1 MLPILRSPTD
11 AMLHNLTSPDDKHVD
26 APQEEDVEQYEQRR
40 RCRHSDEPPP
50 EPAHHDDGQ
59 EHHACAPRNQTTSKF
74 AHNQTRGGGG
84 AKGSKRARTCDGEHG
99 EEGEG
104 REEAGHHGHGE
115 LREEREAAGGQPRP
129 QHLPWRPPQPVEPRR
144 RRQPAHRRRLLVLR
158 IRSTIKAAAAPHPA
172 RRSSR
177 GGTARIAGLARGASI
192 SPDSSTGSEGEPG
205 NRRRCGANLSGVL
218 AWAFRR
224 TCSSGQSRMV
234 LCVCGN
240 S

>member
-84 AKGSKRARTCDGEHG
+84 AKGSKRHEPATGSMAR
-99 EEGEG
+99 
-104 REEAGHHGHGE
+104 R
-115 LREEREAAGGQPRP
+115 EREGKRRGTMATASCERSVRPQEASPDHSTSHGDRRSRWSPDADASLLIAAASSPSGSEVPSRPRP
-129 QHLPWRPPQPVEPRR
+129 PPTQHGDPAGAGRR
-144 RRQPAHRRRLLVLR
+144 
-158 IRSTIKAAAAPHPA
+158 
-172 RRSSR
+172 
-177 GGTARIAGLARGASI
+177 G
-192 SPDSSTGSEGEPG
+192 SPD
-205 NRRRCGANLSGVL
+205 
-218 AWAFRR
+218 
-224 TCSSGQSRMV
+224 
-234 LCVCGN
+234 
-240 S
+240 